1 MINCMARS
9 INLFLVM
16 IMTVV
21 ELGVRHLSSS
31 CERSHILEIFPQLDI
46 KLEINQFDQQR
57 S

>member
-16 IMTVV
+16 VMTVV

-31 CERSHILEIFPQLDI
+31 CERSNILEIFPQLDI